1 MTAHGDYKFGGI
13 VRMYLYPNTFFSL
26 LMTTVPNGVS
36 QIENITRQLLLGR
49 LKSVLTSQPKE
60 INRHI
65 EEPCNFIQ
73 SFDSEDSETNRN
85 VPEANLWSPNSPPI
99 QIRDQWIHRS
109 PQQLVSQTSRL
120 ACQVTEISVDIP
132 IIRIPKR
139 SLSPVETQS
148 SNEHSTPRRTKR
160 RRTTFTSTS

>member
-1 MTAHGDYKFGGI
+1 M
-13 VRMYLYPNTFFSL
+13 
-26 LMTTVPNGVS
+26 
-36 QIENITRQLLLGR
+36 ENVTRQLLLEG

-60 INRHI
+60 INKHI
-65 EEPCNFIQ
+65 DEPCNFIQ
-73 SFDSEDSETNRN
+73 SFDSEDSETNQN
-85 VPEANLWSPNSPPI
+85 VSEANLWSPNSPPI

-120 ACQVTEISVDIP
+120 ACQATEVSMNIP

-148 SNEHSTPRRTKR
+148 SSEHSTPRRTKR
-160 RRTTFTSTS
+160 RRKTFTSTS